1 VSEPAG
7 PARTTLASRYLDRI
21 GQAGIAASQLT
32 GPLARSELL
41 NALYQG
47 RYLSRPVFIGQE
59 ERARLHADLENLR
72 EALISLPG
80 RLFGGDLAAFASA
93 TGMTGYQREAI
104 VREVQAGGRQAAA
117 VASRL
122 ARVDLYADETGFHVL
137 EFNMGSAIGGMD
149 NPDICRA
156 LLQHPVLA
164 GFAAEHGLGFTDTT
178 SGLIDTIFA
187 ETGLERGSYPVVA
200 LANWPGRR
208 PHMVRYMRCLAERWR
223 GLGLDTHPCHVGELS
238 VRNGRVW
245 LGTRAVDV
253 IYRMFPTAQL
263 LQPEAPAL
271 MTPLLGAAERGEVVL
286 FTPLA
291 SEMFGSKSALAMVC
305 DDRNAHLFTAAERA
319 SIASVLPWTRLIQPD
334 IVRYALDNQEGLVL
348 KPAMLHGG
356 RGVLL
361 GWHPDTTEQV
371 WRDRVVAA
379 ASAGDHV
386 IQRRV
391 HPVPELFPDENGGH
405 VPWIVLWGAFTV
417 AAKGTGSDHGGLY
430 ARAVPA
436 DGQASLITRDG
447 GAFVGGCLAVQPFWP
462 R

>member
-1 VSEPAG
+1 MPAA

-21 GQAGIAASQLT
+21 GQAGIPASQLI
-32 GPLARSELL
+32 GPLAQSELL

-47 RYLSRPVFIGQE
+47 RYLSRPVFIGHG

-72 EALISLPG
+72 GALISLPD

-93 TGMTGYQREAI
+93 TGMAGYQREAI
-104 VREVQAGGRQAAA
+104 VREVQAGGRPAAA

-122 ARVDLYADETGFHVL
+122 ARVDMYADETGFHVL

-164 GFAAEHGLGFTDTT
+164 AFAAEHGLGFTDTT

-187 ETGLERGSYPVVA
+187 ETGLERGSFPVVA
-200 LANWPGRR
+200 LANWPSRR
-208 PHMVRYMRCLAERWR
+208 PHMVRYMRSLAERWR

-245 LGTRAVDV
+245 LGTRAVDI

-263 LQPEAPAL
+263 LQPDASAL
-271 MTPLLGAAERGEVVL
+271 MAPLLGAAERGEVVL

-291 SEMFGSKSALAMVC
+291 SEMFGSKSALAMVS

-319 SIASVLPWTRLIQPD
+319 SIASVLPWTRLIQPG
-334 IVRYALDNQEGLVL
+334 IMRYALDNQEGLVL

-361 GWHPDTTEQV
+361 GWQPDTTPQV
-371 WRDRVVAA
+371 WRDHVVAA
-379 ASAGDHV
+379 ASDADHV
-386 IQRRV
+386 IQRRI
-391 HPVPELFPDENGGH
+391 HPIPELFPDENGEQ

-417 AAKGTGSDHGGLY
+417 AAKGTGCDHGGLY
-430 ARAVPA
+430 ARAVPG

-447 GAFVGGCLAVQPFWP
+447 GAFVGGCLAVE
-462 R
+462 RG